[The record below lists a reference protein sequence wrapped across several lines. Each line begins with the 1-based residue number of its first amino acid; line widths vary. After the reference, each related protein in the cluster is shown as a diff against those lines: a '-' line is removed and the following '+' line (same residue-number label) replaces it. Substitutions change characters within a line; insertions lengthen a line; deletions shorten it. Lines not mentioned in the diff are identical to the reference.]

1 MKKILLFYFAMASL
15 LAYAQSSI
23 GDTMDNTLR
32 PTYMRNCM
40 DWTYDDYYN
49 YQGVGNVW
57 ESSIQPIHWYFGLN
71 WTQLAGVVDFGVEY
85 TTDHP
90 IRIIGAAAVATMQHW
105 ADTTT
110 SFWNDALTYF
120 DSSKSEFRFPNT
132 LDTTVSGRLD
142 EYLCIY
148 KPSDQGDP
156 VLLTQGSWRIEQQH
170 GYIHLPGQYDG
181 WRAVTEPGGDLVTI
195 ELGLN
200 PSAPFHNDTVCY
212 KPVYEVF
219 FDKPVVV
226 DGTFI
231 VMGTANNN
239 SVSRVVRYIWPDV
252 PPTPYT
258 WEWMNLWDHN
268 PTRYWSVRGEATFG
282 EYPEPCVFNWHH
294 GHDSLYNLYGW
305 NRFVDTYCIDTL
317 DFARNQS
324 YLIWPIL
331 DPTYD
336 TLICDEIASVGV
348 AEATDTT
355 ITVMWSG
362 GNNIEWEVM
371 YVGGGAADTSY
382 LTTTV
387 PTVTIAGLSPNTYY
401 RVWVRGRCDST
412 RPFGAWSEP
421 EYIRTD
427 QPHEPQRIAQV
438 DRYTQMMPNPASGD
452 VNVVSYYLQ
461 DRVVVYDLRGNMVLD
476 HRSPGS
482 TTTFNVG
489 NLPKGVYV
497 VAIHTPAGIA
507 TKRLVVE

>member
-23 GDTMDNTLR
+23 GDTIDNTLR

-40 DWTYDDYYN
+40 DWTYDDWRSPRIDTTR
-49 YQGVGNVW
+49 VW
-57 ESSIQPIHWYFGLN
+57 EACHLPLHWHGGFNWIQLG
-71 WTQLAGVVDFGVEY
+71 GVVDFGVEY

-170 GYIHLPGQYDG
+170 SYIHLPGQHAGAKNTETLDY
-181 WRAVTEPGGDLVTI
+181 WIEPGQ
-195 ELGLN
+195 N
-200 PSAPFHNDTVCY
+200 PSAPFHADAVCY

-258 WEWMNLWDHN
+258 WEWMDLWDHN
-268 PTRYWSVRGEATFG
+268 PTRYWSVRGFTPIE

-294 GHDSLYNLYGW
+294 VHDSLYNQYSWRRYVDSYDFGGFGD
-305 NRFVDTYCIDTL
+305 NKFVG
-317 DFARNQS
+317 S